1 MKTIKTQIV
10 EKPVSECISARS
22 AFRSNSFGF
31 SARLTR
37 IPHSLSLAAIAL
49 LLLQPLGL
57 AQVDITG
64 DVNPNPAVNPTWNVG
79 GILFVGQSGTG
90 TMTVDTDGTVSNTSG
105 RIGLNAG
112 SNGTATVTGGT
123 WTNSG
128 QLFVGFFGTGILSI
142 SNGGTVS
149 NTFGFIGH
157 GTGSDGTVTVSGG
170 TWTNSDLLVVG
181 NAGTGS
187 LSVSGGTVT
196 ATSVSMGNNGGAGTV
211 NLNGG
216 VLATGQVSE
225 GIGTGT
231 VTFSGGTLRLTGNQ
245 GDLFA
250 GFEAGDVTLV
260 GAGGT
265 IDTQTF
271 SVASAY
277 GLSGNGSLTKQ
288 GNGTL
293 TLTGTNTYTGGT
305 TVRNGALT
313 VTGGISHTS
322 ATMTVG
328 NSSGDN
334 ASLNISGTG
343 TVSNTSGFIGNDTGS
358 NGTVTVSGGTWAN
371 SNFLFV
377 GNSGDGTLN
386 LSGGTVSN
394 TRGLIGNDTGSNGT
408 VTVSGGN
415 WTNSDQLFV
424 GNAGTGSLS
433 VSNGT
438 VSNTSGRIGNSIGSN
453 GTVTVSGGNWTNS
466 DFLLVGNRGT
476 GSLSVSGGTV
486 SATSVRMGE
495 RAGSTG
501 TLNIGTGG
509 TAGTLS
515 TDSVRGGLG
524 TAVVNFNHT
533 GNLTFSPILE
543 FSLTVNKLGTGTT
556 TLSSPNTYTGGTTIN
571 AGMLR
576 TTNTTALGTGP
587 VTINAGGTLDPVGQL
602 NINSLTWNGGTIASS
617 LGTTTDLVN
626 STGALTLASPGTFA
640 FTPGVGFL
648 AATPYQILSA
658 SNMDTYT
665 VADFAGNILFGRM
678 PTFSIGGNDLFVSFI
693 SSGSG
698 PPLQNSAPVNT
709 PVFADFVVNGA
720 ASTGNPA
727 ESNIVN
733 ALIFDPSSSLQVFN
747 DLVVTSGEFTV
758 AAGSASINGGTVNT
772 PGGFTKLG
780 AGALDATSTFN
791 VAGPA
796 NIEGGALIVNGRF
809 TAGGGLT
816 VFQSALLGG
825 SGVINANVINNGTI
839 SPGNSPGTLTINGD
853 FTQNAGG
860 TLLIE
865 IANLNVFDR
874 LIVTGAA
881 SLAGTLQVADLG
893 GQLAFGQQYEIL
905 QAGSING
912 TFDDIEISDPARFR
926 GRFLINGGTGT
937 LLIAPASYTLV
948 ARNQNERNVARA
960 LNGFIPQV
968 GNDQEQV
975 SIALD
980 RLTVAQYPAAFNA
993 IMPGFHSS
1001 LLDITIEQTFAQTQ
1015 MLNQRLSSV
1024 RLGIQGNQAFGM
1036 NTEPLIHDKDGKS
1049 VADSKGVKTL
1059 IAPESDPRWSVW
1071 TQGNGMFA
1079 KITQVNQVPN
1089 YRFQSGGVMV
1099 GTDYR
1104 WSENFTTGLYG
1115 GYQGTYADYESA
1127 GSARINSALFG
1138 GYATYTNGAF
1148 YADGVIGGG
1157 YSNYQVRRGI
1167 NFSTIDRT
1175 ARSNQDGGQFTS
1187 AINLGYDWKAAGF
1200 TFGPIL
1206 GAQYTYAG
1214 MNRFTETGAESLDL
1228 AVGGQSAGSL
1238 RSTLGARVA
1247 YTWNVCQNV
1256 TIIPEVRALWQH
1268 EFLNSTRAINASL
1281 DGGNGPSF
1289 DFNTATPGQDSL
1301 FGAAGITAQIGKTW
1315 NANLYYNVDV
1325 GRQDYLSHMVSG
1337 GLGISF

>member
-1 MKTIKTQIV
+1 V
-10 EKPVSECISARS
+10 
-22 AFRSNSFGF
+22 
-31 SARLTR
+31 
-37 IPHSLSLAAIAL
+37 
-49 LLLQPLGL
+49 
-57 AQVDITG
+57 G
-64 DVNPNPAVNPTWNVG
+64 D
-79 GILFVGQSGTG
+79 SGTG
-90 TMTVDTDGTVSNTSG
+90 TLNITNGGTVTNTDGL
-105 RIGLNAG
+105 IGNIAG
-112 SNGTATVTGGT
+112 SNGTATVDGAVST
-123 WTNSG
+123 WTNSSS
-128 QLFVGFFGTGILSI
+128 LFVGNIGAGTLAIT
-142 SNGGTVS
+142 NGGTVTNTDGLIGS
-149 NTFGFIGH
+149 NAGST
-157 GTGSDGTVTVSGG
+157 GTATVDGAGS
-170 TWTNSDLLVVG
+170 TWTNS
-181 NAGTGS
+181 S
-187 LSVSGGTVT
+187 
-196 ATSVSMGNNGGAGTV
+196 
-211 NLNGG
+211 
-216 VLATGQVSE
+216 
-225 GIGTGT
+225 
-231 VTFSGGTLRLTGNQ
+231 
-245 GDLFA
+245 
-250 GFEAGDVTLV
+250 
-260 GAGGT
+260 
-265 IDTQTF
+265 
-271 SVASAY
+271 
-277 GLSGNGSLTKQ
+277 
-288 GNGTL
+288 
-293 TLTGTNTYTGGT
+293 
-305 TVRNGALT
+305 
-313 VTGGISHTS
+313 
-322 ATMTVG
+322 
-328 NSSGDN
+328 
-334 ASLNISGTG
+334 
-343 TVSNTSGFIGNDTGS
+343 
-358 NGTVTVSGGTWAN
+358 
-371 SNFLFV
+371 FLFV
-377 GNSGDGTLN
+377 GNSGAGTLAITNGGTVTNTIGNIGFIAGSTGTATVDGAGSTWTNSGGLLVGNVGAGTLNIQNGGTVTNTIGTISNDVGSTGTATVDGAGSTWTNSSVLSVGAFGTGTLNIQNGGTVTNTDGFIGNIAGSTGTATVDGAGSTWTNSSNLFVGNTGAGTLAITNGGTVTNTDGFIGNNAGSTGTATVDGAGSTWTNSSDLYVGAFGGTGTLNIQNGGTVTNTIGFIGYDAGSTGTATVDGAGSTWTNSSSLQVGREGNGTLN
-386 LSGGTVSN
+386 LTGGVVS
-394 TRGLIGNDTGSNGT
+394 S
-408 VTVSGGN
+408 
-415 WTNSDQLFV
+415 
-424 GNAGTGSLS
+424 SL
-433 VSNGT
+433 VDLAVN
-438 VSNTSGRIGNSIGSN
+438 V
-453 GTVTVSGGNWTNS
+453 
-466 DFLLVGNRGT
+466 
-476 GSLSVSGGTV
+476 
-486 SATSVRMGE
+486 
-495 RAGSTG
+495 GSTG
-501 TLNIGTGG
+501 TLNFGTGG
-509 TAGTLS
+509 TVGTL
-515 TDSVRGGLG
+515 TTTNILGGLG
-524 TAVVNFNHT
+524 TAVVNFNHA
-533 GNLTFSPILE
+533 GSIAFNQVMSG
-543 FSLTVNKLGTGTT
+543 SLAVNKLGTGTT

-626 STGALTLASPGTFA
+626 STGALTLASPRTFA
-640 FTPGVGFL
+640 FTPGAGFL

-658 SNMDTYT
+658 SNMGTYT
-665 VADFAGNILFGRM
+665 MADFAGNILFGLM

-693 SSGSG
+693 SSSSG
-698 PPLQNSAPVNT
+698 PLLQNSAPVNT
-709 PVFADFVVNGA
+709 PIFADFVVNGV

-758 AAGSASINGGTVNT
+758 AAGSASINGGTVST

-780 AGALDATSTFN
+780 AGALIATSTFN

-874 LIVTGAA
+874 LIVSGAA

-960 LNGFIPQV
+960 LDGFIPQV

-980 RLTVAQYPAAFNA
+980 HLTVAQYPAAFNA

-1001 LLDITIEQTFAQTQ
+1001 LLDTTIEQTFAQTQ